1 MMSNP
6 EKFQDLVLD
15 AYNDKKISKKE
26 MVNILNWIL
35 RMRNKN
41 D

>member
-1 MMSNP
+1 MNEP

-26 MVNILNWIL
+26 MTNILNWIL
-35 RMRNKN
+35 RIKNKN